1 MGAAKG
7 FPSKFWGIEHGYDVK
22 VDGYAGGDNYLW
34 RIGVCV
40 RVWKNSGVSFP
51 PIDARERSRSK
62 IF

>member
-34 RIGVCV
+34 RIGVWVGV
-40 RVWKNSGVSFP
+40 RKVAKCHLRPWMP
-51 PIDARERSRSK
+51 
-62 IF
+62 